1 MIPVRIFIIDD
12 SAVIRTIIERV
23 LETSREC
30 IVVGRSS
37 SADEGRT
44 AIARLRPDAITLD
57 ISMPGVDGLQYLEEL
72 RPVLHPAMVIVSA
85 STTTGSVAEAEALA
99 RGADACFDKA
109 RIVSDADAFVDTLK
123 AAIRR
128 RSADADGC
136 GPPSYTSPIGNEH

>member
-57 ISMPGVDGLQYLEEL
+57 ISMPGVDGLHYLEEL

-85 STTTGSVAEAEALA
+85 STTTGSVAEGRSA
-99 RGADACFDKA
+99 GA
-109 RIVSDADAFVDTLK
+109 
-123 AAIRR
+123 RR
-128 RSADADGC
+128 RRLLRQIADRLGRGRLRGHA
-136 GPPSYTSPIGNEH
+136 